1 MWVCLFEREKLVKRE
16 ASPLFGEGAREEVWG
31 GCGGVYLSAKN
42 LCKRKRPD
50 LPPES
55 FVLRIDIRY
64 CILYSIFVL
73 FSEGI
78 VNMKV
83 ITLRVT
89 DEFRSLL
96 DRLCTESGLNISDL
110 VRKSVGQYAHEE
122 VSFRGV
128 KKPELSEFERLQL
141 YHLLK
146 IRRAVEKDSTQLDDD
161 IKIIE
166 SGWRGEFPSLF
177 LSTEFVTE
185 EVTQEVRDILK
196 MYVDLKRGYNESKEK
211 RGLTPAD
218 VEFRGFD
225 HELEEG
231 PHQDFAH
238 YLLID
243 RGRYSQLK
251 DEDGNVT
258 VKSDG
263 VISPLSA
270 YRAMLP
276 IWRKHKKH
284 SGYFNDYQLSIDQVH
299 EICLAPTWKRSVN

>member
-1 MWVCLFEREKLVKRE
+1 
-16 ASPLFGEGAREEVWG
+16 
-31 GCGGVYLSAKN
+31 
-42 LCKRKRPD
+42 
-50 LPPES
+50 
-55 FVLRIDIRY
+55 
-64 CILYSIFVL
+64 
-73 FSEGI
+73 
-78 VNMKV
+78 MKV

-96 DRLCTESGLNISDL
+96 DKLCTESGLNISGL
-110 VRKSVGQYAHEE
+110 VRKAVGQYAHEE

-146 IRRAVEKDSTQLDDD
+146 IRRAVEKDSTELDDD

-166 SGWRGEFPSLF
+166 SGWRGEFTSLF

-196 MYVDLKRGYNESKEK
+196 MYVDLKRGYNEAKEK

-231 PHQDFAH
+231 PYQDFTH
-238 YLLID
+238 HLLID

-251 DEDGNVT
+251 DEYGNVT

-276 IWRKHKKH
+276 IWRKHTKH
-284 SGYFNDYQLSIDQVH
+284 SGYLYDYQLSIDQVH